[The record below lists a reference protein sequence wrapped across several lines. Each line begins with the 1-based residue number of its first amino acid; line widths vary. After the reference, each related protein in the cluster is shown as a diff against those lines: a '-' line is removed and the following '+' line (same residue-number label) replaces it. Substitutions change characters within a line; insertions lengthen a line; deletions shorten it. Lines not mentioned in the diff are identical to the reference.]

1 MRLVSNG
8 LITNQTTLDQNPDLV
23 RRMVKATLQGLADA
37 IANPDQAYEISKK
50 YVENLAQADA
60 TVQKQKLAAS
70 IVMWKSDKLGYSDPQ
85 AWDNMQKVLTD
96 MGLLTQ
102 PLDLT
107 KAYTNSFI
115 GQ

>member
-1 MRLVSNG
+1 
-8 LITNQTTLDQNPDLV
+8 
-23 RRMVKATLQGLADA
+23 
-37 IANPDQAYEISKK
+37 
-50 YVENLAQADA
+50 
-60 TVQKQKLAAS
+60 
-70 IVMWKSDKLGYSDPQ
+70 MWKADKLGYSDPQ

-107 KAYTNSFI
+107 KAFTNSFI